1 MSIRAT
7 GPQPY
12 WTSIDLVQIKR
23 PGRPFPWPS
32 WSSFYCPPASAKQ
45 DFKRREGND
54 WFLQSCTFFI
64 LSLRAASS
72 SLWTDW
78 ITGSSPSPVNLEF
91 VNISKPI
98 NAYQMRFFLQTNR
111 SHLSSSFSWR
121 AATSFSTR
129 CSSLAPWI
137 YLSCLCFAT
146 FQSFLLCFLFFFTTI
161 FTSLFNCPIIICLK
175 SSWRPSP
182 FAACPPPTFPSYS
195 ANPSDSSSCP
205 ELQLSPNKSLLSP
218 STKNTSLVQP
228 TSSW

>member
-1 MSIRAT
+1 MLCTDQDTWASFSLTKLVILLLSSCICKT
-7 GPQPY
+7 GFQ
-12 WTSIDLVQIKR
+12 TKR
-23 PGRPFPWPS
+23 GEWLDFAERHLFYLELE
-32 WSSFYCPPASAKQ
+32 SSKLLIV
-45 DFKRREGND
+45 DRLDHWK
-54 WFLQSCTFFI
+54 
-64 LSLRAASS
+64 LSVA
-72 SLWTDW
+72 
-78 ITGSSPSPVNLEF
+78 
-91 VNISKPI
+91 SKPWI
-98 NAYQMRFFLQTNR
+98 RQFIKTCQHLSKAFLLQTNR

-121 AATSFSTR
+121 AATSFRTR

-182 FAACPPPTFPSYS
+182 FAACPLPAFPSYS

-218 STKNTSLVQP
+218 STKKTSLVPP